1 MSMVLCSA
9 GLWPAKE
16 LRYDDM
22 LKRKIFSSVIEALIT
37 DISDRSGLILKRKK
51 KEDSVNT

>member
-1 MSMVLCSA
+1 MVLCSA

-22 LKRKIFSSVIEALIT
+22 LKRKIFSSVIDALIT